1 MFCPRCDSKIP
12 DGSNI
17 CPMCGANLAGA
28 KPAPAQG
35 APGSEGQAA
44 HETPRKKTSSAYTK
58 GSRGKGKRGDVTP
71 MIVAF
76 GLMLMLIVIIVM
88 IVRSMFAA
96 GGQNNTPV
104 NTQVPA
110 AQTTLNPGS
119 LVVFGAATPT
129 PEPAERPVATDTP
142 QIEITPTPAPATV
155 EYKTLRKGD
164 RSEDVVIMQI
174 ALAELGYLTGAAD
187 GNFGTGTETAVKNFQ
202 KAQGLD
208 DDGIAG
214 RLTLE
219 ALFGLVQSVT
229 PKPQTTPVVQP
240 GDILDL
246 PG

>member
-17 CPMCGANLAGA
+17 CPVCGSSLAGA
-28 KPAPAQG
+28 ADSASKGGEGAAPRA
-35 APGSEGQAA
+35 
-44 HETPRKKTSSAYTK
+44 KKTTAYAK
-58 GSRGKGKRGDVTP
+58 GSRGKGKSKKADLTP

-76 GLMLMLIVIIVM
+76 GLILILVVIIVM

-96 GGQNNTPV
+96 GGPAPANTTPNPIAQNTV
-104 NTQVPA
+104 
-110 AQTTLNPGS
+110 NPGT

-129 PEPAERPVATDTP
+129 PVPAERPVTTP
-142 QIEITPTPAPATV
+142 TPYIESSPTPAPVEV

-164 RSEDVVIMQI
+164 RSEDVVIMQV
-174 ALAELGYLTGAAD
+174 ALAELGYLTGATD

-202 KAQGLD
+202 KEHGLD

-214 RLTLE
+214 KMTLE
-219 ALFGLVQSVT
+219 ALFNEASVT
-229 PKPQTTPVVQP
+229 PRPQTTPQVQP

>member
-17 CPMCGANLAGA
+17 CPVCGSSLAGVKA
-28 KPAPAQG
+28 
-35 APGSEGQAA
+35 QAA
-44 HETPRKKTSSAYTK
+44 DGAEGGAKSEKPRAKKSTAYAKGSRPSRKKT
-58 GSRGKGKRGDVTP
+58 DLTP

-76 GLMLMLIVIIVM
+76 GLILILIVIIVM

-96 GGQNNTPV
+96 GGPDTPQTADTPAPTTAGVLNT
-104 NTQVPA
+104 
-110 AQTTLNPGS
+110 GS

-129 PEPAERPVATDTP
+129 PVPAERPVDPTPTP
-142 QIEITPTPAPATV
+142 QIEITPTPAPAVV

-164 RSEDVVIMQI
+164 RSEDVVIMQM

-202 KAQGLD
+202 KDRGLAS
-208 DDGIAG
+208 DGIAG
-214 RLTLE
+214 KMTLE
-219 ALFGLVQSVT
+219 ALFNETSVT
-229 PKPQTTPVVQP
+229 PRPQTTPQVQP